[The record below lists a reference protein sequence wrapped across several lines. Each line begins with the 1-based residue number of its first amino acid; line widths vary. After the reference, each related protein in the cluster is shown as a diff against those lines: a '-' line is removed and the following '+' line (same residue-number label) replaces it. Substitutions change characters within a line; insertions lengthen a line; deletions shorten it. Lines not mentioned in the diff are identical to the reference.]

1 MFSSRSAPQKAALC
15 VRALFAVAVVGL
27 VLLNR
32 HDLFVRRAD
41 APTLS
46 RISIRVPTLSEYV
59 VDGVR
64 WVVRRAT
71 NGRPS
76 IMKALDGETTDTVSH
91 FSRP

>member
-1 MFSSRSAPQKAALC
+1 MFSSRSAPQKAASC
-15 VRALFAVAVVGL
+15 ARALLAVAVVGL

-46 RISIRVPTLSEYV
+46 RIASVRVPTLSEYV

-76 IMKALDGETTDTVSH
+76 IMKALDGETTDAVSH
-91 FSRP
+91 